1 MSALNNAWNNAAQQ
15 AAQQA
20 SNGWTDP
27 RGLYG
32 NAIQGSQYR
41 QMSQRSAPRKQDMPE
56 SLIQEMSDPD
66 AQRYWYQLD
75 PDAQWRLVEEYQ
87 KKEEMAR
94 HEAIADAYDPNNDEA
109 YSVSL
114 STAVDLWRVKHGD
127 AWVKAKSVWTNG
139 DFYGELQ
146 LRLSRNHC
154 FERMEKHNREW
165 LRLKENV

>member
-1 MSALNNAWNNAAQQ
+1 MSALNNAWNSMAGQ
-15 AAQQA
+15 AA
-20 SNGWTDP
+20 SNAYNTGWDDP
-27 RGLYG
+27 RYG
-32 NAIQGSQYR
+32 NYQRPQGL
-41 QMSQRSAPRKQDMPE
+41 MSGRAAPRKQDMPE
-56 SLIQEMSDPD
+56 SLLQETTVDPD

-87 KKEEMAR
+87 KKEEQAR
-94 HEAIADAYDPNNDEA
+94 HQAIADAYDPNKDEA

-146 LRLSRNHC
+146 LRLSQNHC

-165 LRLKENV
+165 LRLKESV

>member
-1 MSALNNAWNNAAQQ
+1 
-15 AAQQA
+15 
-20 SNGWTDP
+20 
-27 RGLYG
+27 
-32 NAIQGSQYR
+32 
-41 QMSQRSAPRKQDMPE
+41 MSQRSAPRKQDMPE

-94 HEAIADAYDPNNDEA
+94 HEAIADAYDPNKDEV

-114 STAVDLWRVKHGD
+114 STAVDLWRAKHGD
-127 AWVKAKSVWTNG
+127 AWVRAHQTYAE
-139 DFYGELQ
+139 DDIYGEIQ
-146 LRLSRNHC
+146 VRLTNNNC
-154 FERMEKHNREW
+154 FEQMEKHSRIW